1 MCNVY
6 SLYTPTCF
14 CGTTVII
21 KYSQCE
27 HWQLKS
33 GALDFP
39 GFPVKSFF
47 FTFFPCTLFV
57 HVFAA
62 EEDVS
67 LKLLVCSVVLH
78 LMAVLNNCEFVYKIS
93 QVYNTFRLQCKLSH
107 PEIMF

>member
-27 HWQLKS
+27 YWQLKS
-33 GALDFP
+33 GALDFL

-47 FTFFPCTLFV
+47 SLFSLI
-57 HVFAA
+57 HFLSVFAA